1 MDSTWDY
8 IHCPDSD
15 FVMCQYILLSRNDG
29 LAGIGKQESSS
40 WISHRCHT
48 AVTEAMHSMTDVCTE
63 GDCHCTSHRKVK
75 LLFETYQLKRLNLLQ
90 LLNCGQLC
98 RQLFYCR

>member
-29 LAGIGKQESSS
+29 FAGIGKQESSS
-40 WISHRCHT
+40 WISHHCHT
-48 AVTEAMHSMTDVCTE
+48 AVTEGMHSMTDVC
-63 GDCHCTSHRKVK
+63 R
-75 LLFETYQLKRLNLLQ
+75 
-90 LLNCGQLC
+90 
-98 RQLFYCR
+98 